1 MGEFFRFVSYT
12 NERTYRYFF
21 SNKIFII
28 NLAELL
34 LLWLLFFC
42 LFNKQQQHVDREKQ
56 QQKHKVTLLILLYF
70 LYKILLIN
78 FQLRLSLS

>member
-28 NLAELL
+28 NLAE
-34 LLWLLFFC
+34 LWLLFFC